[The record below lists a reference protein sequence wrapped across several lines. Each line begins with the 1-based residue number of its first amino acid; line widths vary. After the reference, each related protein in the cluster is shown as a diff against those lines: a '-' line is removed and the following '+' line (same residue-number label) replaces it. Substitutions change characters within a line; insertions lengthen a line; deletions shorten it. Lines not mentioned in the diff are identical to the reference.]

1 MHKFHGKHTSYKQF
15 ILFLPFLYTTSNW
28 CSCII
33 SLKHWRLFTSVSVYC
48 PLPFLQFLHISMLI
62 SSSYFP
68 SCFCLCLPLS
78 FFPSVPYGRVALFP
92 PPRPLRIV
100 LLPWSTYLN
109 SATISSHLSL
119 AYWRFVG
126 YAMQTIC
133 KVKQQ
138 TVNQHGQNKR

>member
-1 MHKFHGKHTSYKQF
+1 MAHFVHMHKFHGKHTSYKQF
-15 ILFLPFLYTTSNW
+15 ILFMPFLYTTSNW

-78 FFPSVPYGRVALFP
+78 FSPLFLTAALLFFLLLAPCALFSCLDRHISIQP
-92 PPRPLRIV
+92 QFPHTYRLHTDD
-100 LLPWSTYLN
+100 LLAMPCR
-109 SATISSHLSL
+109 
-119 AYWRFVG
+119 RFV
-126 YAMQTIC
+126 
-133 KVKQQ
+133 K
-138 TVNQHGQNKR
+138 